1 LILKK
6 KYSKIAIVFL
16 KITLQIMVNK
26 KLDLNSILNKQ
37 NSSLEVENNINI
49 EEQKVEEIEQEPK
62 KIKLSIS
69 DLSKEETIENKIEEN
84 PEVDDETIPVT
95 DTSNFSVKNDSETDY
110 EPIPVTD
117 INEIYLE

>member
-1 LILKK
+1 MILKK